1 MIWIW
6 IIVELS
12 LWRLWDGLS
21 GGFVDG
27 RLALAEDF
35 IEEDGFLGRLPQIV
49 QRIGQEQ
56 QMHGPADLPQNRFG
70 ALLPRLPFP
79 LGINPSTRPITNTTG
94 KLQPF
99 AL

>member
-1 MIWIW
+1 MQDFEHSMPSFYSRWIGVNDWIW

-35 IEEDGFLGRLPQIV
+35 IEEDGFLG
-49 QRIGQEQ
+49 G
-56 QMHGPADLPQNRFG
+56 
-70 ALLPRLPFP
+70 LPR
-79 LGINPSTRPITNTTG
+79 
-94 KLQPF
+94 
-99 AL
+99 